1 VARVGGAV
9 EVRHRPALER
19 LGHAALRLHRTLVDE
34 SLAEAERRDVLED
47 LLIPA
52 EQPDVAALEVEVRD
66 DRFRDLG
73 QEFDGV
79 DG

>member
-1 VARVGGAV
+1 
-9 EVRHRPALER
+9 
-19 LGHAALRLHRTLVDE
+19 
-34 SLAEAERRDVLED
+34 VLED